1 MARDYHRVNAGDAVR
16 LALPYTLV
24 GEARLKATANAVRQI
39 DRDGIPGDFVECG
52 VWKGGNVILA
62 RILSPLRH
70 CWLYDTFTGMT
81 KPESGDGPKATSRWN
96 LHINEKQP
104 WCRAELSELLEAMN
118 ATETFDEKLCH
129 IIEGDVT
136 HTLTRQANLPQEI
149 ALLRLDTDWYASTII
164 ELKVLYPRL
173 AVGGVLIVDDYGH
186 WQGSRKAVDEYF
198 ADKRETWETVERIDY
213 AAIMLTKVA

>member
-1 MARDYHRVNAGDAVR
+1 MAREYHRVNVSDAVR

-24 GEARLKATANAVRQI
+24 GAARLEATARAVRRI

-70 CWLYDTFTGMT
+70 CWLYDTFQGMT
-81 KPESGDGPKATSRWN
+81 KPEADDGPKAAYRWN
-96 LHINEKQP
+96 MHITDKQP
-104 WCRAELSELLEAMN
+104 WCRAELHELLEAMN

-129 IIEGDVT
+129 IVVGDVT
-136 HTLTRQANLPQEI
+136 HTLKLERNLPKEI
-149 ALLRLDTDWYASTII
+149 ALLRLDTDWYASTIV

-173 AVGGVLIVDDYGH
+173 AIGGILIIDDYGH
-186 WQGSRKAVDEYF
+186 WQGSRRATDEFF
-198 ADKRETWETVERIDY
+198 ADKQETWETVERIDY
-213 AAIMLTKVA
+213 AAIMMTRMA